1 MPAQAGIQS
10 LLHGCSHYRAR
21 NLDSR
26 FHGNDGREVDF
37 ESTDSEPFGL
47 EPRVVQLVESFMKLN
62 WLLLVLL
69 VVSPLKS
76 VHGQQRFLMGYSSFS
91 SNQTPLWVAKE
102 EGLFKR
108 YGSDPD
114 LILIEGGTRGA
125 QALISG
131 DIPIMGMSGQPVISA
146 RARGSDLTMIA
157 GVVNKMNYIMV
168 SSAAVKKPEDLKG
181 KRIGAAQAGTASY
194 HAVLLGL
201 KHWGLDARRDKITIL
216 QLGNQAARV
225 GSLQSGGSDAII
237 VNPGL
242 GLSLKERGGQLLADF
257 TELPIAY
264 PQQTMAVRERTIKSD
279 GDFVERVMKGVVAG
293 NSFSLDPRNKSRV
306 KQIIAKY
313 LRLDSPDKA
322 EEHYQSALKVL
333 TPKPYVD
340 VAGIATMIDFMA
352 EADPLV
358 AKLKPENVIN
368 HSVLKKLDDSGFI
381 DQLSKR

>member
-1 MPAQAGIQS
+1 MRRTLLLIILAVYFPAQPAS
-10 LLHGCSHYRAR
+10 A
-21 NLDSR
+21 
-26 FHGNDGREVDF
+26 
-37 ESTDSEPFGL
+37 
-47 EPRVVQLVESFMKLN
+47 
-62 WLLLVLL
+62 
-69 VVSPLKS
+69 
-76 VHGQQRFLMGYSSFS
+76 QQRFLMGYSSFS
-91 SNQTPLWVAKE
+91 ANQTPVWVAKE
-102 EGLFKR
+102 EGFFKR
-108 YGSDPD
+108 FGTDPD

-131 DIPIMGMSGQPVISA
+131 DLPVMGMSGQPVISA
-146 RARGSDLTMIA
+146 KARGSDLTMIA
-157 GVVNKMNYIMV
+157 GMVNKMNYVLV
-168 SSAAVKKPEDLKG
+168 SSPAIRKPEDLKG

-225 GSLQSGGSDAII
+225 GSLHSGGSDAVI

-242 GLSLKERGGQLLADF
+242 GPSLKERGGYLLADF

-264 PQQTMAVRERTIKSD
+264 PQQTISVRERTIKSD
-279 GDFVERVMKGVVAG
+279 GDFVERVLKGVLAG
-293 NSFSLDPRNKSRV
+293 NSFSLDPRNKLRV

-313 LRLDSPDKA
+313 LRLDSVDKA

-333 TPKPYVD
+333 APKPYVD
-340 VAGIATMIDFMA
+340 ATGIAAMIEFIA

-368 HSVLKKLDDSGFI
+368 HSLLKKLDDSGFI

>member
-1 MPAQAGIQS
+1 M
-10 LLHGCSHYRAR
+10 R
-21 NLDSR
+21 R
-26 FHGNDGREVDF
+26 FSGF
-37 ESTDSEPFGL
+37 
-47 EPRVVQLVESFMKLN
+47 VVVSI
-62 WLLLVLL
+62 LLLFHANGFTQSKFLL
-69 VVSPLKS
+69 
-76 VHGQQRFLMGYSSFS
+76 GYSSFS

-102 EGLFKR
+102 EGLFQR
-108 YGSDPD
+108 YGSEPD

-131 DIPIMGMSGQPVISA
+131 DLPIMGMSGQPVISA
-146 RARGSDLTMIA
+146 RARGADLTMIA

-168 SSAAVKKPEDLKG
+168 SSAAVKRPEDLKG

-225 GSLQSGGSDAII
+225 GSLQSGGSDAVI

-242 GLSLKERGGQLLADF
+242 GPSLKERGGFLLADF

-264 PQQTMAVRERTIKSD
+264 PQQTICVRERLIKSD
-279 GDFVERVMKGVVAG
+279 GDFVERVLRGVLAG
-293 NSFSLDPRNKSRV
+293 NSFSLDPKNKQRV

-313 LRLDSPDKA
+313 LRLDSVDKA

-333 TPKPYVD
+333 APKPYVD
-340 VAGIATMIDFMA
+340 VAGIVAMIEFIA

-358 AKLKPENVIN
+358 AKVKPENVIN
-368 HSVLKKLDDSGFI
+368 HTILKKLDDSGFV

>member
-1 MPAQAGIQS
+1 MK
-10 LLHGCSHYRAR
+10 
-21 NLDSR
+21 R
-26 FHGNDGREVDF
+26 FIRG
-37 ESTDSEPFGL
+37 
-47 EPRVVQLVESFMKLN
+47 
-62 WLLLVLL
+62 LLLVALIILPKLANAQTKFLL
-69 VVSPLKS
+69 
-76 VHGQQRFLMGYSSFS
+76 GYSSFS
-91 SNQTPLWVAKE
+91 SNQTPLWVAKD

-108 YGSDPD
+108 YGTDPD

-146 RARGSDLTMIA
+146 RARGADLTMFA
-157 GVVNKMNYIMV
+157 GIVNKMNYILV
-168 SSAAVKKPEDLKG
+168 TSPAIKRPEDLKG

-201 KHWGLDARRDKITIL
+201 KHWGLDARRDRITIL

-242 GLSLKERGGQLLADF
+242 GPMLKERGNSILADF
-257 TELPIAY
+257 TELPIPY
-264 PQQTMAVRERTIKSD
+264 PQQTMSIRERTLKTD
-279 GDFVERVMKGVVAG
+279 PDFVERALKGIVAG
-293 NSFSLDPRNKSRV
+293 NSFSLDPRNKERV

-313 LRLDSPDKA
+313 LRLDRIEKA

-333 TPKPYVD
+333 AVKPYVD
-340 VAGIATMIDFMA
+340 SAGIASMIEFIA
-352 EADPLV
+352 ESDPLV
-358 AKLKPENVIN
+358 AKIKPEMVIN
-368 HSVLKKLDDSGFI
+368 QSILKKLDDSGFI